1 MKKADSWKDLADA
14 FTNDTLKH
22 FTSIYDSPDDIDLWT
37 AGVSERPLT
46 GSMVGPVF
54 GCIIGESFKD
64 LRAGDRFWH
73 ENPNQPS
80 SFTVG
85 QFLNFIVYSP
95 LLKSFQ
101 KLTIFDFNQ
110 NQKNNCKK
118 SVMCD
123 WHGSFATTATTLK
136 RLKFTSWSCPIP
148 KCKSIPQS

>member
-1 MKKADSWKDLADA
+1 MKKADSWRDLADA

-54 GCIIGESFKD
+54 GCIIGESFRD

-80 SFTVG
+80 SFTLG
-85 QFLNFIVYSP
+85 QSI
-95 LLKSFQ
+95 SF
-101 KLTIFDFNQ
+101 T
-110 NQKNNCKK
+110 C
-118 SVMCD
+118 
-123 WHGSFATTATTLK
+123 
-136 RLKFTSWSCPIP
+136 
-148 KCKSIPQS
+148 